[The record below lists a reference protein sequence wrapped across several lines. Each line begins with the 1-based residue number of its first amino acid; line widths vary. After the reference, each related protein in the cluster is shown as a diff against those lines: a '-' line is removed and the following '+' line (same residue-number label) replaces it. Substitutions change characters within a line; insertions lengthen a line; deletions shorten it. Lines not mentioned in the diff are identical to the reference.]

1 MMVMHAAALEAISVD
16 DVKRAALGLGVLP
29 PNIAP
34 PPPVQ
39 IALQTDA
46 PEAPSEPAQ
55 SAESGPEVT
64 ESSDS

>member
-34 PPPVQ
+34 PAP
-39 IALQTDA
+39 IQTA
-46 PEAPSEPAQ
+46 TEEAPSETDQP
-55 SAESGPEVT
+55 AESAPEGT
-64 ESSDS
+64 EGSDS